1 MSLVYDK
8 LPMINRQL
16 ICLLLLLF
24 VWITPSVGEQTQ
36 GGICDN
42 PLSDQELV
50 KLFKQNTLKQLA
62 LEFGDEGIFVYGI
75 EPYVIDEVLLR
86 VEAYAKYP
94 RPGQKELATMRV
106 TGWVSRC
113 LGTTVIRGNTWLA
126 DGSLMV
132 PRYAGEKMQGKGL
145 QWGKADAPM
154 RFIVYVDSR
163 CPHCHRLISYARE
176 LVESGKVF
184 LDVRQVAYLEDVDAA
199 ITDTRLLETSLV
211 LGDAKTVADDAYL
224 ELLNGFANET
234 PVNTSGTDYKSAM
247 EIIKTNTSTAKGIL
261 RIITVPAVFVQEPE
275 HNHQYRQMGY
285 WEINRIFQ

>member
-1 MSLVYDK
+1 
-8 LPMINRQL
+8 MINRQL
-16 ICLLLLLF
+16 ACLLLLFSWTSL
-24 VWITPSVGEQTQ
+24 SASEQAPDS
-36 GGICDN
+36 ICGN

-50 KLFKQNTLKQLA
+50 ELFKQNTLRQLA
-62 LEFGDEGIFVYGI
+62 LEFGDAGIFVYDI
-75 EPYVIDEVLLR
+75 EPFAIDNVLLR

-113 LGTTVIRGNTWLA
+113 QGTTIIRGNTWLA

-132 PRYAGEKMQGKGL
+132 SRYAGEKMQGKGL
-145 QWGKADAPM
+145 QWGKSDAPM

-163 CPHCHRLISYARE
+163 CPHCHRLISYAKE
-176 LVESGKVF
+176 LVESGKAF

-234 PVNTSGTDYKSAM
+234 PVNASGKDYEAAR
-247 EIIKTNTSTAKGIL
+247 EIIKTNTSTAKEIL
-261 RIITVPAVFVQEPE
+261 HIITVPAVFVQEPE
-275 HNHQYRQMGY
+275 HNSQYRQMGY